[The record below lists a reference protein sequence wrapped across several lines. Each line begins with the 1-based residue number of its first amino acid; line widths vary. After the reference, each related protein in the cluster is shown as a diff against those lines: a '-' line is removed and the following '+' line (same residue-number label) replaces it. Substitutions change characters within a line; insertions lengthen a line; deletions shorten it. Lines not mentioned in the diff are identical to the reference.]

1 MSAAGSEFPGL
12 GSALATTERVLLCDL
27 FDELGPHA
35 PTLCAGWD
43 SHHLAAHLSL
53 REGNSL
59 TLIKVAATRA
69 TAAAVDE
76 LVARSDF
83 GDLVAGLRRG
93 PSPMSIFSL
102 PQVDR
107 VAGALEFFVHH
118 EDVRR
123 AALRWTVRDL
133 RQQTHDEI
141 WSRLR
146 GVSKVLMRRSPVG
159 VVLVRSDTEGSAR
172 AAKGP
177 DTVVV
182 NGLPGELA
190 LFAFGR
196 TGVARVDLDGSPAAV
211 ASLTNATL
219 GI

>member
-1 MSAAGSEFPGL
+1 MAAAGSDSTRLEPG
-12 GSALATTERVLLCDL
+12 LATTERTLLCDL

-43 SHHLAAHLSL
+43 NHHLAAHLSL

-59 TLIKVAATRA
+59 ALLRLALARA
-69 TAAAVDE
+69 TTTAVDE
-76 LVARSDF
+76 LVAQSDF

-93 PSPMSIFSL
+93 ASPMSIFSL

-107 VAGALEFFVHH
+107 VTGALEFFVHH

-133 RQQTHDEI
+133 PQQAHDEI

-146 GVSKVLMRRSPVG
+146 GFAKILMRRSPVG
-159 VVLVRSDTEGSAR
+159 VVLVRSDAEGSAR
-172 AAKGP
+172 AAKGQ
-177 DTVVV
+177 DTVAV
-182 NGLPGELA
+182 NGPPSELA

-196 TGVARVDLDGSPAAV
+196 VDVARVDQDGSPSAV
-211 ASLTNATL
+211 AALTSARL